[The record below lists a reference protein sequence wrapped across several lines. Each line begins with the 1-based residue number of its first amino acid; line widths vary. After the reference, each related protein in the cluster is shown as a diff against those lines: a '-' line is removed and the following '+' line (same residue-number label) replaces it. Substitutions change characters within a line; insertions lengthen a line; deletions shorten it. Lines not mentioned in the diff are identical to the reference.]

1 MKNYI
6 VVLVLIFLS
15 QLVLAQNEPGL
26 HIDENQTVLFGKDTT
41 STGIKLVWF
50 PGKASLRAGK
60 SNIGEWQY
68 DDLGVFTAAFGVD
81 TDARGN
87 YSFAAGR
94 STWAHS
100 FAESS
105 FGQFSLGGG
114 DQTAWTLTDPL
125 FEVGNGLGTSS
136 RANAFTIFKNGNAE
150 FQKSVLVGDHAG
162 TILNDGTIRYNGSDF
177 QGRVNGAW
185 ESLTSGG
192 GSGGSSPWSTSGS
205 NIFYNAGDIGVG
217 TGLPTDNIHIRG
229 YDALNE
235 DVGLTLTNSYN
246 LFGSTFTKEG
256 RLYQTASS
264 LNLSTVDGE
273 AVIEMYDE
281 SMKFNSPSLDT
292 RWGFQF
298 RHTEGN
304 FAQDYK
310 SQAWLNKAWNGATGD
325 YLYLGSTGNR
335 DVTEQH
341 AMLLTQNDG
350 IQFGKG
356 MDDGLGLTSNV
367 VKLKIDPW
375 VNSLESTTALNI
387 FALNEEISFYRN
399 GEAGGVTIGT
409 YNLPSGYRLAVDG
422 KIASEEVLVQLSSN
436 WPDYVFE
443 EEYELLELNDL
454 KSFIDRNNHLPGIP
468 SADVVEEKGIE
479 LGEMQKMQM
488 EKIEELT
495 LYILELKKELD
506 DLKLKVE
513 SK

>member
-1 MKNYI
+1 MRNYI
-6 VVLVLIFLS
+6 VVIVLIFIS
-15 QLVLAQNEPGL
+15 QLVLAQTEPGL

-41 STGIKLVWF
+41 TTGIKLVWF

-60 SNIGEWQY
+60 SNVGEWQY

-150 FQKSVLVGDHAG
+150 FQKSILVGDHAG

-185 ESLTSGG
+185 QSLTSGG

-217 TGLPTDNIHIRG
+217 TSLPTDNIHIRG
-229 YDALNE
+229 YNALAE
-235 DVGLTLTNSYN
+235 DVGISFTNSFS
-246 LFGSTFTKEG
+246 LLGSTFVKTG
-256 RLYQTASS
+256 RIYQTQNG
-264 LNLSTVDGE
+264 LNLSTLNGD
-273 AVIEMYDE
+273 AVISLYDDGM
-281 SMKFNSPSLDT
+281 SLNSPT
-292 RWGFQF
+292 IFTKWGAEF
-298 RHTEGN
+298 RHSEGN

-310 SQAWLNKAWNGATGD
+310 SQAWLKKGWSGVTGD

-341 AMLLTQNDG
+341 AMLLTQSDG
-350 IQFGKG
+350 IQFGRG

-367 VKLKIDPW
+367 VKLKINTS

-387 FALNEEISFYRN
+387 FALNEEISFYRY

-409 YNLPSGYRLAVDG
+409 GNLPTGYRLAVDG
-422 KIASEEVLVQLSSN
+422 KIASEEVLVQLSGN

-443 EEYELLELNDL
+443 EDYELLELTDL
-454 KSFIDRNNHLPGIP
+454 ESYIDENNHLPGIP
-468 SADVVEEKGIE
+468 SAEVVEENGIE
-479 LGEMQKMQM
+479 VGEMQKMQM

-495 LYILELKKELD
+495 LYIIELKRQLD
-506 DLKLKVE
+506 DLKLKVD